1 MPNAQPLPKQ
11 WAEYA
16 PDQSD
21 YNGNVSD
28 NILNVVP
35 VGDGYGS
42 LPSWGAYSTSALSG
56 APKGAFFVRKE
67 DGSTAIYGGTTTTLE
82 RLNPATYVFD
92 DVTRTT
98 GGDYACPTSN
108 QWQFR
113 QFGSYLIAVNG
124 SDAPQYIDFNSG
136 TNFAALS
143 NAPAGAKHICVA
155 ADFVVMGNTTYS
167 SREVIWSGVNDST
180 HWTGG
185 QKGSDSQIL
194 PDGGAVTGLVG
205 YQSGFVAFQQDKIH
219 LFERASGIVF
229 SRRVLH
235 EQLGC
240 IAPYSVVQ
248 TRDQF
253 YWYGTGGFYM
263 GVEATPIGQ
272 EKVNRFVERNVSALE
287 RTRMVSMVDPPRKMI
302 WWSMLASDGTRMM
315 IGYHWP
321 SNKWTRSN
329 TTVSYIFP
337 AVSPGYTFDTW
348 DDLSSTFDGLPYTYD
363 SDVWTGGGAILMAGF
378 KSDGSF
384 GFFDGLPMEATLETS
399 DISIDTG
406 NYGFVNAFR
415 VVGDASASYVYGQVA
430 GRHIHGDALSWTDEQ
445 AANTSTGRIFVRK
458 RGMTHRFRARI
469 AQSSWKNTDGVI
481 PYVKA
486 AGRR

>member
-1 MPNAQPLPKQ
+1 MQNAQASTIP

-21 YNGNVSD
+21 YNPQFSD

-35 VGDGYGS
+35 VGNGYGS
-42 LPSWGAYSTSALSG
+42 LPSWGAYGSSALSG
-56 APKGAFFVRKE
+56 APKGAYFVRKA

-82 RLNPATYVFD
+82 RLNAGTGAFD

-108 QWQFR
+108 QWRFV
-113 QFGSYLIAVNG
+113 QFGSYLITVNG
-124 SDAPQYIDFNSG
+124 ADAPQYIDFDSG
-136 TNFAALS
+136 SNFAALS
-143 NAPAGAKHICVA
+143 NAPAGAKFVCVA
-155 ADFVVMGNTTYS
+155 ADFVVMGNTTS
-167 SREVIWSGVNDST
+167 NTRQVIWSGVNDST

-185 QKGSDSQIL
+185 QKGSGSQIL
-194 PDGGAVTGLVG
+194 PDGGAVTGLIG

-235 EQLGC
+235 HQLGC
-240 IAPYSVVQ
+240 IAPYSLVQ

-272 EKVNRFVERNVSALE
+272 DKVNRFVDRNVSALE
-287 RTRMVSMVDPPRKMI
+287 RTRMVAMIDPPRKMV
-302 WWSMLASDGTRMM
+302 WWSMLASDGTRIM

-321 SNKWTRSN
+321 SGKWTRSN

-337 AVSPGYTFDTW
+337 AVSPGYTYDTW
-348 DDLSSTFDGLPYTYD
+348 DDLGSTYDTLPYTYD
-363 SDVWTGGGAILMAGF
+363 SDVWTGGGAILMAGI

-384 GFFDGLPMEATLETS
+384 GFFDGLPMEATLETA
-399 DISIDTG
+399 DIPINEG
-406 NYGFVNAFR
+406 GFGFVNAFR
-415 VVGDASASYVYGQVA
+415 AVLDATVSYVYGQVA
-430 GRHIHGDALSWTDEQ
+430 TRQVHGATASWSDEQ
-445 AANTSTGRIFVRK
+445 QANSSTGRINVRK
-458 RGMTHRFRARI
+458 RGMTHRFRIRI
-469 AQSSWKNTDGVI
+469 AQSNWKNTVGI
-481 PYVKA
+481 IAYLKK